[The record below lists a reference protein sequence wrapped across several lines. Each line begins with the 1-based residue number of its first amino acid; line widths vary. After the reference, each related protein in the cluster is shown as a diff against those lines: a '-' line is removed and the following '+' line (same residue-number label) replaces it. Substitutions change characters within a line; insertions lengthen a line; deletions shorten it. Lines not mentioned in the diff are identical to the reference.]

1 MKNPKETAGKV
12 KSTEKVEYCHGSVCL
27 GNETPTYCICPTT
40 KK

>member
-12 KSTEKVEYCHGSVCL
+12 TATGEMEICHGSVCV
-27 GNETPTYCICPTT
+27 GDKTPKNCICPTT